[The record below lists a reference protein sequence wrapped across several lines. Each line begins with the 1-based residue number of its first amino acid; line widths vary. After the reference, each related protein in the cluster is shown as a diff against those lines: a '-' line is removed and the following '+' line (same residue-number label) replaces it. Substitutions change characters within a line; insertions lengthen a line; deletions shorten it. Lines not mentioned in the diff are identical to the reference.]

1 MIRRIHPRASRL
13 RSACAA
19 LGLAACLA
27 AVLPARAATPKVQP
41 PELPPETLT
50 TTTLA
55 KAPRERVYVAD
66 ISINAIIDGR
76 LRIFNATNG
85 AFLGQ
90 LHTGYA
96 GVFATGAKADEIYVA
111 TTYLSRGGRGDRTDV
126 LEVWDAQTLEIKFE
140 VVLPSRRAQT
150 LNYRGLVSLSASG
163 RFALVQNATPATS
176 ITVVDLAERKVVTEV
191 TTPGCWG
198 TLPAAGHPARFAMLC
213 GDGKIATVTLDEKGQ
228 VADRKATEKV
238 FDADADAW
246 FHHAE
251 RIGDRYW
258 FVSFNGMLHEVDVG
272 GATARLVG
280 SRSLVGA
287 AQRKQG
293 WRPGGYQL
301 FAVHP
306 SGRWAVVA
314 MHDKGGEGSHKTPAK
329 QLWFVDL
336 SSGKRVATA
345 PGHGTVSITFSRN
358 GERLHALDGM
368 TGAMRV
374 WRWADGKPL
383 RQMAFVKSAGA
394 AALQLESH
402 D

>member
-66 ISINAIIDGR
+66 ISINSIIDGR

>member
-1 MIRRIHPRASRL
+1 MIRRIHLRASRL
-13 RSACAA
+13 RAACAA
-19 LGLAACLA
+19 LGLAALA
-27 AVLPARAATPKVQP
+27 AVLPARAAPPKAQP
-41 PELPPETLT
+41 PELPTETLT
-50 TTTLA
+50 TSTLA
-55 KAPRERVYVAD
+55 NAPRERVYVAD

-76 LRIFNATNG
+76 LRIFNAANG

-96 GVFATGAKADEIYVA
+96 GAFALGAQSDEVYIA
-111 TTYLSRGGRGDRTDV
+111 TTYLSRGGRGERTDV
-126 LEVWDAQTLEIKFE
+126 LEVWDAQTLELKFE
-140 VVLPSRRAQT
+140 VVLPPRRAQT
-150 LNYRGLVSLSASG
+150 LNYRGLLSLSASG

-213 GDGKIATVTLDEKGQ
+213 GDGKIATVTLDDKGQ
-228 VADRKATEKV
+228 VADRKASEKV

-258 FVSFNGMLHEVDVG
+258 FVSFKGMLHEVDVS
-272 GATARLVG
+272 GATARVVA
-280 SRSLVGA
+280 SRSLVDA
-287 AQRKQG
+287 VQRKQG

-314 MHDKGGEGSHKTPAK
+314 MHDKGGEGSHKTPAR

-336 SSGKRVATA
+336 ASGKRVATA
-345 PGHGTVSITFSRN
+345 PGHGTASITFSRN

-383 RQMAFVKSAGA
+383 RQMAIVKSAGA